1 MNLHT
6 SSKVHLFIGM
16 LRYSRS
22 GHVTRN
28 FITNK
33 IPTKRLNWEFYA
45 VVNGRCAPTYQ
56 LGDRPTFKERTLWI
70 MSPAMNYGWTG
81 EDAGWERI
89 LFHFAFIPDTL
100 RTQIDQAGKLEVQLS
115 EGDIEAIRRIEKD
128 VREHMLNPN
137 QLSNLVFHRALIELS
152 LVALRDRPLEST
164 TTLEDVAYQ
173 RVEDAIGWYLE
184 NMRKAP
190 TIEAVASAVNIST
203 SHLRRH
209 FHQIKHCSPNDYFQR
224 LRMERACKLLNQTT
238 DTLDEIAR
246 RCGFPNSS
254 DFCRSFKKAFS
265 TTPHTWRRRITTKN
279 PFTNGIQIANF
290 DPGDRRQDGHF
301 IPKEPQRKQLS
312 S

>member
-1 MNLHT
+1 
-6 SSKVHLFIGM
+6 M

-28 FITNK
+28 FLTNS

-45 VVNGRCAPTYQ
+45 VIKGKCAPTHSLGEKPQ
-56 LGDRPTFKERTLWI
+56 LRERTLWI
-70 MSPAMNYGWTG
+70 MSPATNYGWTG

-100 RTQIDQAGKLEVQLS
+100 RSQIDPNGRLEVPLS
-115 EGDIEAIRRIEKD
+115 DEDVETLSRIEKE
-128 VREHMLNPN
+128 VQEHMLNPN
-137 QLSNLVFHRALIELS
+137 QLSNLIFHRALINLS
-152 LVALRDRPLEST
+152 LIALRDRPMET
-164 TTLEDVAYQ
+164 IATLEDVAYQ

-190 TIEAVASAVNIST
+190 TIETVASAVNIST

-254 DFCRSFKKAFS
+254 DFCRAFKRTFA
-265 TTPHTWRRRITTKN
+265 TTPHTWRRRITAKN
-279 PFTNGIQIANF
+279 PFINGIKISNF

-301 IPKEPQRKQLS
+301 TSKS
-312 S
+312 SPRRRRQAGTKN